1 MSREGAVWATTR
13 EGGGGVANNKSADQP
28 AQLRSLIHCYS
39 LYIGQ
44 YHIKTCS
51 IHNSMFQMVS
61 IAEETGLSLALSDTP
76 KTGFVEA
83 QI

>member
-1 MSREGAVWATTR
+1 MGQDS
-13 EGGGGVANNKSADQP
+13 GVCEQQKRRPAFASAQSDQ
-28 AQLRSLIHCYS
+28 RHCYS

-44 YHIKTCS
+44 HHIKTCS
-51 IHNSMFQMVS
+51 IHNSMFQLVS

-83 QI
+83 